1 MLEIAVPIQGLS
13 ELVTGLR
20 DFTSQADQFIQ
31 DTLLESAKV
40 NIVVVAKALAP
51 KRTGALR
58 ASIEAVPVG
67 DPLTVDLIAERPY
80 AKFLEFGTRYIPE
93 GKFTFLRPAIQEG
106 IEKVVLDLQNAILD
120 KLM

>member
-93 GKFTFLRPAIQEG
+93 GKFTFLRPAIQDG